1 MFCLIQQNIAST
13 SQSSATAAV
22 LRNFMPAYDTLN
34 NLQQK
39 YADDEFGSKYSE
51 LNLQQSFANLGVTN
65 FNVAPGEVVNNFR
78 MKVLE
83 KEVSKDFAKDTVIRE
98 VAPGL
103 ELNGNVIRAAS
114 CVASLGSGEE
124 EVESGEGGEEE
135 PAE

>member
-1 MFCLIQQNIAST
+1 
-13 SQSSATAAV
+13 
-22 LRNFMPAYDTLN
+22 MPAYDTLN
-34 NLQQK
+34 NLRQK
-39 YADDEFGSKYSE
+39 YAEDEFGSKYSE
-51 LNLQQSFANLGVTN
+51 LHLQQTFANLGVTN
-65 FNVAPGEVVNNFR
+65 FNVTPGDEVNHFR

-103 ELNGNVIRAAS
+103 ELDGNVIRAAS

-124 EVESGEGGEEE
+124 EEEEEESAEGGEEA